1 MFVGTASR
9 RLAGV
14 LFLLLAGSA
23 NASDITWGGN
33 YRVEAVKITNPELSS
48 ANSNKAYL
56 LHHLVLSPKI
66 QAADGVT
73 IYSRVDVFNNP
84 TWGIDPTTGQVYSVA
99 GDVIGGGPNS
109 TTTAGT
115 NATNSN
121 TLARTQRASTFHL
134 TQLYATWSQEF
145 GQFVV
150 GRAPLHFGLGT
161 AFNAGNGL
169 FDHYID
175 TRDMV
180 GYKIQIG
187 NFYLLPIL
195 GKVNEG
201 VLGEEDD
208 VNDYL
213 LHMQYDNPET
223 DLSLGLMYQMRVYTF
238 AGNDTPLTGGN
249 IGGTTPVKA
258 DGGKVTTWGLFMR
271 QNVGNFRVGV
281 EADMVGGDT
290 GIKTGAAGQ
299 NVSINSFGV
308 AGEIEYK
315 PTDAKTTAM
324 FKLGMATGDDPG
336 TNETYEGYIF
346 SRNYDVGMLMF
357 NHPLGQAN
365 VLRTGLVRDT
375 TAAPN
380 AQIDSEALSN
390 AIYFAPS
397 FQTQWKENFSYGA
410 TLVYAMLNK
419 EPIGAAANT
428 ATSLGWE
435 LDVNLTYKPYER
447 LTWITEAGFLFPG
460 DAWKAGTTN
469 NFDNKFAYGLV
480 TKAAITF

>member
-1 MFVGTASR
+1 M
-9 RLAGV
+9 GV
-14 LFLLLAGSA
+14 LILLLAGSIA

-56 LHHLVLSPKI
+56 LHHLVLTPKI
-66 QAADGVT
+66 QAADGLT
-73 IYSRVDVFNNP
+73 IYSRMDVFNNP

-115 NATNSN
+115 NANNSN
-121 TLARTQRASTFHL
+121 TLARTQRASMFAL
-134 TQLYATWSQEF
+134 TEFYATWSQEF
-145 GQFVV
+145 GQFIV
-150 GRAPLHFGLGT
+150 GRAPMQFGLGT

-180 GYKIQIG
+180 GYKFVIG
-187 NFYLLPIL
+187 NFYMLPIM

-208 VNDYL
+208 VNDYML
-213 LHMQYDNPET
+213 QMQYDNPET
-223 DLSLGLMYQMRVYTF
+223 DLSLGFLYQMRVFTF
-238 AGNDTPLTGGN
+238 AGNDTPLTGGH
-249 IGGTTPVKA
+249 IGGATPVKA
-258 DGGKVTTWGLFMR
+258 DGGKTTQWSLFMK
-271 QNVGNFRVGV
+271 QNVGNFKVGV
-281 EADMVGGDT
+281 EADMLTGDT
-290 GIKTGAAGQ
+290 GLKTAAAGP
-299 NVSINSFGV
+299 NVSLNGFGV
-308 AGEIEYK
+308 AAEIDYAPEGG
-315 PTDAKTTAM
+315 KTTW
-324 FKLGMATGDDPG
+324 KIKTGMATGDDPG
-336 TNETYEGYIF
+336 TSETYEGYIF
-346 SRNYDVGMLMF
+346 SRNYDVAMMMF
-357 NHPLGQAN
+357 NHPLGQADL
-365 VLRTGLVRDT
+365 LRTGLVRTT

-380 AQIDSEALSN
+380 SQIDSEGLSN

-410 TLVYAMLNK
+410 SIAYGILNK
-419 EPIGAAANT
+419 EPISATANT

-435 LDVNLTYKPYER
+435 LDINLTYKPYER

-460 DAWKAGTTN
+460 DAWKAGATN
-469 NFDNKFAYGLV
+469 NFETKFAYGLV